1 MDAVIASPIAAAAGG
16 SFLIESRTPDEIF
29 TPEDLSEE
37 QRQIAATAEL
47 FAREEILP
55 HAAAI
60 EAKEPGALTAVLRKI
75 AELGFTALDIPEEF
89 GGLGMDKVSS
99 TLITDHISVLAS
111 FSTAFGA
118 HIGIATL
125 PLVWY
130 GTEEQKQRYL
140 PKLATCEWIGA
151 YGLSEASSG
160 SDAMNIRTRAVL
172 SSDGAHYILN
182 GEKQWL
188 TNCGIADLYTVFAKI
203 DGEKFSAFLIER
215 ATPGLTV
222 GAEEHKLGIH
232 GSSTCP
238 LVLQDCKIPAGNL
251 LGEAGKGHHIAFNVL
266 NVGRFKLGVAC
277 IGGARH
283 ALAQMIRYAKE
294 RKAFGKPIAE
304 FGLIQRKISSAAAQ
318 LYAAESMAY
327 RLAGLIDA
335 RLDTARLD
343 SARAEQTGG
352 PSGQSIDVPR
362 KIEEY
367 AVECSI
373 LKVYGSEMLT
383 LVADELIATM
393 GGYGYV
399 EEYPAERTYR
409 DARINRI
416 FEGTNEINRL
426 IITGWMMKRA
436 MSGKLPLLGAI
447 KRVMDEV
454 MEPPAFGGDS
464 DAGQPLAHETAV
476 LAAVKKMAL
485 FAAGVA
491 SQRFMTAL
499 EEQQEIMADLA
510 DMISQV
516 FALESA
522 LVRAQKIASAGR
534 GSAEVAAAMT
544 GLLAEESMALAEQA
558 ARRVLAASSEG
569 DALDHAVGDSA
580 APGAIDAV
588 RCGHVEPRRGSQVHR
603 AGTLSF
609 LKDELPVLMQPAPSD
624 SKTIRVLLAEA
635 ESSLAEGPHAE
646 RARRDAET
654 LLLHA
659 IREDVPDANLAWL
672 IAHDNETLP
681 AHARHGFSRVGRTP
695 PCRRAHS
702 IHYGRG

>member
-1 MDAVIASPIAAAAGG
+1 VSTTAIASPIAAAAGG
-16 SFLIESRTPDEIF
+16 SFLLESRTPDEIF
-29 TPEDLSEE
+29 TPEDLNEE
-37 QRQIAATAEL
+37 QRQIAATAAQ

-55 HAAAI
+55 KTAAI
-60 EAKEPGALTAVLRKI
+60 EAKEPGAMPALLRKA
-75 AELGFTALDIPEEF
+75 AELGFTALDIPEEY
-89 GGLGMDKVSS
+89 GGLGMDKICS
-99 TLITDHISVLAS
+99 TVITDHLSVLAS

-118 HIGIATL
+118 HVGIATL

-130 GTEEQKQRYL
+130 GTPEQKQRYL

-160 SDAMNIRTRAVL
+160 SDAMNIRARAML
-172 SSDGAHYILN
+172 SADGAHYILN

-188 TNCGIADLYTVFAKI
+188 TNGGIAGLYTVFAKI

-215 ATPGLTV
+215 DTPGLTV
-222 GAEEHKLGIH
+222 GAEEHKLGIR

-238 LVLQDCKIPAGNL
+238 LVLQDCKVPKENL

-283 ALAQMIRYAKE
+283 ALAEMIRYSKE
-294 RKAFGKPIAE
+294 RHAFGNAIAE
-304 FGLIQRKISSAAAQ
+304 FGLIQRKISAGAAK

-327 RLAGLIDA
+327 RTAGLIDA
-335 RLDTARLD
+335 RLAQVGSDAKPT
-343 SARAEQTGG
+343 
-352 PSGQSIDVPR
+352 DVPR

-373 LKVYGSEMLT
+373 LKVYGSEMLAVVT
-383 LVADELIATM
+383 DELIATM

-399 EEYPAERTYR
+399 EEYPAERHYR

-426 IITGWMMKRA
+426 IITGWLMKQA
-436 MSGKLPLLGAI
+436 MAGKLPLLPAI

-454 MEPPAFGGDS
+454 TQPPSFGNDG
-464 DAGQPLAHETAV
+464 DAGEALARETSV
-476 LAAVKKMAL
+476 LGAAKKIAL

-510 DMISQV
+510 DMICHV

-522 LVRAQKIASAGR
+522 LLRARKMAAAGR
-534 GSAEVAAAMT
+534 NTAATAAAMT
-544 GLLAEESMALAEQA
+544 GLLADETMALAEQA
-558 ARRVLAASSEG
+558 ARRVLAGCGEG
-569 DALDHAVGDSA
+569 DALSTQL
-580 APGAIDAV
+580 AIL
-588 RCGHVEPRRGSQVHR
+588 RRLAR
-603 AGTLSF
+603 FT
-609 LKDELPVLMQPAPSD
+609 PAD
-624 SKTIRVLLAEA
+624 TVAL
-635 ESSLAEGPHAE
+635 
-646 RARRDAET
+646 
-654 LLLHA
+654 
-659 IREDVPDANLAWL
+659 
-672 IAHDNETLP
+672 
-681 AHARHGFSRVGRTP
+681 GRTVARQAIALERYP
-695 PCRRAHS
+695 V
-702 IHYGRG
+702 

>member
-1 MDAVIASPIAAAAGG
+1 MPISAAASPIVAAAGG
-16 SFLIESRTPDEIF
+16 SFLLESRTPDEIF
-29 TPEDLSEE
+29 TPEDLNEE
-37 QRQIAATAEL
+37 QRQIAATAER

-55 HAAAI
+55 RVAAI
-60 EAKEPGALTAVLRKI
+60 EAKEPGVLPAVMRKA
-75 AELGFTALDIPEEF
+75 AELGFTAVDIPEEY

-140 PKLATCEWIGA
+140 PRLGTCECIGA

-160 SDAMNIRTRAVL
+160 SDAMNIRTRATL
-172 SSDGAHYILN
+172 TADGGHYVLN

-188 TNCGIADLYTVFAKI
+188 TNGGIAGLYTVFAKI

-215 ATPGLTV
+215 GTPGLTV
-222 GAEEHKLGIH
+222 GGEEHKLGIR

-277 IGGARH
+277 MGGARH
-283 ALAQMIRYAKE
+283 ALAAMIRYAKE
-294 RKAFGKPIAE
+294 RHAFGKSIAD
-304 FGLIQRKISSAAAQ
+304 FGLIQRKISSAAAR
-318 LYAAESMAY
+318 LYAAESMVY
-327 RLAGLIDA
+327 RTAGLIDA
-335 RLDTARLD
+335 RLDGARLD
-343 SARAEQTGG
+343 GARAAAPGGG
-352 PSGQSIDVPR
+352 PSGQGIDVPR
-362 KIEEY
+362 SVEKY

-393 GGYGYV
+393 GGFGYV

-436 MSGKLPLLGAI
+436 MSGKLPLLAAI

-454 MEPPAFGGDS
+454 TEPQAFGGDA

-491 SQRFMTAL
+491 SQRFMTGL
-499 EEQQEIMADLA
+499 DEQQEIMAELA

-516 FALESA
+516 YALESA
-522 LVRAQKIASAGR
+522 LVRAQKIARAGR
-534 GSAEVAAAMT
+534 SSAEAAAAMT
-544 GLLAEESMALAEQA
+544 GLLAEETMALAEPA
-558 ARRVLAASSEG
+558 VRRVLATCGEG
-569 DALDHAVGDSA
+569 DALSTQLS
-580 APGAIDAV
+580 IL
-588 RCGHVEPRRGSQVHR
+588 RRLARSTPADVV
-603 AGTLSF
+603 ALSRTVARQCIA
-609 LKDELPVLMQPAPSD
+609 LERYPV
-624 SKTIRVLLAEA
+624 
-635 ESSLAEGPHAE
+635 
-646 RARRDAET
+646 
-654 LLLHA
+654 
-659 IREDVPDANLAWL
+659 
-672 IAHDNETLP
+672 
-681 AHARHGFSRVGRTP
+681 
-695 PCRRAHS
+695 
-702 IHYGRG
+702 